1 MTFASSV
8 QNLSSGNESFLRK
21 GSIGAPQLYI
31 FCWRNQIPTLD
42 KFWTIVH
49 VNINISQS
57 AEFKTHFGETY
68 EEVEFLADTE
78 AVFWFLSEPTRPS
91 TTIILSPFLSSCLGI
106 TSDSSFI
113 LDCSLVHF
121 DIPSFLL
128 TLFGIFVF
136 FCSNFLS
143 TYTLVASTSRN
154 VIRGVFSWVLVAGKI
169 SNKHKLSSFTSV
181 GLKSLSLYLTFFAWY
196 GIYNFDRLG
205 GRNVNNRY
213 KFYLTCYLRLLYGH
227 HFIVFVLLL
236 QLSVSG

>member
-8 QNLSSGNESFLRK
+8 RNFSSGNESFLKK
-21 GSIGAPQLYI
+21 GSLGAPQLSV

-42 KFWTIVH
+42 KFWTIVNL
-49 VNINISQS
+49 NINISQL
-57 AEFKTHFGETY
+57 AKFKAHFGETY

-128 TLFGIFVF
+128 TLLGTFVF
-136 FCSNFLS
+136 FCCNFLS
-143 TYTLVASTSRN
+143 TSTIFASTSRK

-169 SNKHKLSSFTSV
+169 SRKHKLSRFTSV
-181 GLKSLSLYLTFFAWY
+181 GLHSLSLYLSIFAWY
-196 GIYNFDRLG
+196 GIYNFERLG
-205 GRNVNNRY
+205 EKNR
-213 KFYLTCYLRLLYGH
+213 
-227 HFIVFVLLL
+227 
-236 QLSVSG
+236 